1 MYSGLPLYVTLGT
14 AMPGCYLCWCVGHLS
29 VTALALGRAENMTA
43 ATSGQKTVLVIE
55 DDPWTRT
62 ITTALLAGE
71 GFAVVEAKN
80 GEEGVAMARKHL
92 PDAVLLDLALPTKS
106 GLEVLRDLKS
116 DALTDA
122 IPVIVVSAYGS
133 LMNQDDARQA
143 IGVIQKP
150 FDYDDLVGQV
160 SRATDARQVALI

>member
-1 MYSGLPLYVTLGT
+1 MRKAKTD
-14 AMPGCYLCWCVGHLS
+14 
-29 VTALALGRAENMTA
+29 
-43 ATSGQKTVLVIE
+43 QKTILVIE

-80 GEEGVAMARKHL
+80 GEEGLVLAHAHA

-106 GLEVLRDLKS
+106 GLDVLRELKGS
-116 DALTDA
+116 PRTDQ

-133 LMNQDDARQA
+133 LMSPSDARQTV
-143 IGVIQKP
+143 GVILKP

-160 SRATDARQVALI
+160 GRATGSVTVAALS

>member
-1 MYSGLPLYVTLGT
+1 
-14 AMPGCYLCWCVGHLS
+14 
-29 VTALALGRAENMTA
+29 MTV
-43 ATSGQKTVLVIE
+43 ATTGQRTVLVIE

-80 GEEGVAMARKHL
+80 GEEGLLRAREHS

-106 GLEVLRDLKS
+106 GLEVLRELKS
-116 DALTDA
+116 DIATMS
-122 IPVIVVSAYGS
+122 IPVIVVSAYGT
-133 LMNQDDARQA
+133 LMNEQDAHQA
-143 IGVIQKP
+143 VGVIQKP

-160 SRATDARQVALI
+160 DRATARSLAIA

>member
-1 MYSGLPLYVTLGT
+1 MTVATL
-14 AMPGCYLCWCVGHLS
+14 
-29 VTALALGRAENMTA
+29 
-43 ATSGQKTVLVIE
+43 GQKTVLVIE

-80 GEEGVAMARKHL
+80 GEEGLQQARTHA
-92 PDAVLLDLALPTKS
+92 PDAILLDLALPTKS
-106 GLEVLRDLKS
+106 GLDVLRELKADVPTS
-116 DALTDA
+116 G

-133 LMNQDDARQA
+133 LMNETDAHNTV
-143 IGVIQKP
+143 GVIQKP

-160 SRATDARQVALI
+160 ERATARSLEVALT

>member
-1 MYSGLPLYVTLGT
+1 
-14 AMPGCYLCWCVGHLS
+14 
-29 VTALALGRAENMTA
+29 MTV
-43 ATSGQKTVLVIE
+43 ATVGQKTVLVIE

-80 GEEGVAMARKHL
+80 GEEGLQQARLHAL
-92 PDAVLLDLALPTKS
+92 DAILLDLALPTKS
-106 GLEVLRDLKS
+106 GLDVLRELKGEAATR
-116 DALTDA
+116 D

-133 LMNQDDARQA
+133 LMNDTDAQHA
-143 IGVIQKP
+143 AGVIQKP

-160 SRATDARQVALI
+160 ERATAPSLEVALT

>member
-1 MYSGLPLYVTLGT
+1 
-14 AMPGCYLCWCVGHLS
+14 
-29 VTALALGRAENMTA
+29 MTA
-43 ATSGQKTVLVIE
+43 VRTGQKTVLVIE

-80 GEEGVAMARKHL
+80 GEEGLTLARSHN

-106 GLEVLRDLKS
+106 GLEVLRELKG
-116 DALTDA
+116 DGKTED
-122 IPVIVVSAYGS
+122 IPVIVVSAYGA
-133 LMNQDDARQA
+133 LMNEQDVQQTA
-143 IGVIQKP
+143 GVIQKP

-160 SRATDARQVALI
+160 SRATAPDYAVALT

>member
-1 MYSGLPLYVTLGT
+1 
-14 AMPGCYLCWCVGHLS
+14 
-29 VTALALGRAENMTA
+29 
-43 ATSGQKTVLVIE
+43 VLVIE

-80 GEEGVAMARKHL
+80 GEEGLQMAREHA
-92 PDAVLLDLALPTKS
+92 PDAILLDLALPTKS
-106 GLEVLRDLKS
+106 GLDVLRELKGEV
-116 DALTDA
+116 TTQP

-133 LMNQDDARQA
+133 LMNEGDAHQTV
-143 IGVIQKP
+143 GVIQKP

-160 SRATDARQVALI
+160 ERATARSLEVALT

>member
-1 MYSGLPLYVTLGT
+1 
-14 AMPGCYLCWCVGHLS
+14 
-29 VTALALGRAENMTA
+29 MTVA
-43 ATSGQKTVLVIE
+43 PTGQKTVLVIE

-80 GEEGVAMARKHL
+80 GEEGLHLARQHA

-106 GLEVLRDLKS
+106 GLEVLRELKD
-116 DALTDA
+116 DAATEA
-122 IPVIVVSAYGS
+122 IPIIVVSAYAN
-133 LMNQDDARQA
+133 LMNEQDASQA

-160 SRATDARQVALI
+160 ERATSGDVLVAYT

>member
-1 MYSGLPLYVTLGT
+1 
-14 AMPGCYLCWCVGHLS
+14 
-29 VTALALGRAENMTA
+29 MTA
-43 ATSGQKTVLVIE
+43 TTSDQKTVLVIE

-80 GEEGVAMARKHL
+80 GEEGLRFAREHV

-106 GLEVLRDLKS
+106 GLEVLRELKS
-116 DALTDA
+116 DDRTDE
-122 IPVIVVSAYGS
+122 IPVIVVSAYGT
-133 LMNQDDARQA
+133 LMNEADAHHTS
-143 IGVIQKP
+143 GVIQKP

-160 SRATDARQVALI
+160 ERATAHKYAAAFT

>member
-1 MYSGLPLYVTLGT
+1 MTVATL
-14 AMPGCYLCWCVGHLS
+14 
-29 VTALALGRAENMTA
+29 
-43 ATSGQKTVLVIE
+43 GQKTVLVIE

-80 GEEGVAMARKHL
+80 GEEGLQQARMHA
-92 PDAVLLDLALPTKS
+92 PDAILLDLALPTKS
-106 GLEVLRDLKS
+106 GLDVLRELKGET
-116 DALTDA
+116 ATRT

-133 LMNQDDARQA
+133 LMNDTDAQRTV
-143 IGVIQKP
+143 GVIQKP

-160 SRATDARQVALI
+160 ERATARSLEVALT

>member
-1 MYSGLPLYVTLGT
+1 
-14 AMPGCYLCWCVGHLS
+14 
-29 VTALALGRAENMTA
+29 MTV
-43 ATSGQKTVLVIE
+43 ATTGQKTVLVIE

-80 GEEGVAMARKHL
+80 GEEGLTKARQHA

-106 GLEVLRDLKS
+106 GLEVLRELKGDGS
-116 DALTDA
+116 TDS

-133 LMNQDDARQA
+133 LMSDTDAHHTA
-143 IGVIQKP
+143 GVIQKP

-160 SRATDARQVALI
+160 ERATAHVLEVALT

>member
-1 MYSGLPLYVTLGT
+1 
-14 AMPGCYLCWCVGHLS
+14 
-29 VTALALGRAENMTA
+29 MTA
-43 ATSGQKTVLVIE
+43 VRTGQKTVLVIE

-80 GEEGVAMARKHL
+80 GEEGLSLARSHN

-106 GLEVLRDLKS
+106 GLEVLRELKG
-116 DALTDA
+116 DDNTED
-122 IPVIVVSAYGS
+122 IPVIVVSAYGT
-133 LMNQDDARQA
+133 LMNEQDAQQTA
-143 IGVIQKP
+143 GVIQKP

-160 SRATDARQVALI
+160 SRATARDYAVALT

>member
-1 MYSGLPLYVTLGT
+1 
-14 AMPGCYLCWCVGHLS
+14 
-29 VTALALGRAENMTA
+29 MTV
-43 ATSGQKTVLVIE
+43 ATVGQKTVLVIE

-80 GEEGVAMARKHL
+80 GEEGLQQARSHAL
-92 PDAVLLDLALPTKS
+92 HAILLDLALPTKS
-106 GLEVLRDLKS
+106 GLDVLRELKGEAATRS
-116 DALTDA
+116 

-133 LMNQDDARQA
+133 LMNEADAQHTA
-143 IGVIQKP
+143 GVIQKP

-160 SRATDARQVALI
+160 ERATARSLEVALT